1 MGREISHSSS
11 FNDAASTLRAKP
23 SLMLLAMSRGNALG
37 NVQRSYS
44 VLVLTYIAVRKLDV
58 NHIKCLIIKCL
69 RRTLQQYNNSNR
81 KVNTT
86 LQHGKTKNEKFSPAA
101 IIEIAI
107 DIAERQSPVSRTD
120 KSKIITFIN
129 LAI

>member
-1 MGREISHSSS
+1 
-11 FNDAASTLRAKP
+11 
-23 SLMLLAMSRGNALG
+23 
-37 NVQRSYS
+37 
-44 VLVLTYIAVRKLDV
+44 
-58 NHIKCLIIKCL
+58 L
-69 RRTLQQYNNSNR
+69 RRTLQQYNNLNR

-120 KSKIITFIN
+120 KSKKITFIDF
-129 LAI
+129 AI